1 MYLRLWNN
9 FLQNRLTLFVA
20 YLYLKMV
27 DAVSKILKRD
37 GGSNPTY
44 RFMLKNNS
52 TTLGSNG
59 IPARDPM
66 YSIAFFVSFVGN
78 IEFFTVKISCFSCL
92 VS

>member
-1 MYLRLWNN
+1 
-9 FLQNRLTLFVA
+9 
-20 YLYLKMV
+20 MV
-27 DAVSKILKRD
+27 DAVSKILKSD

-78 IEFFTVKISCFSCL
+78 IEFFVTVQRTTENAKFVEIA
-92 VS
+92 VG